1 MIFSFV
7 VLICA
12 LSISGTGAYFSI
24 LGLATMF
31 PGSAVSVITMGS
43 VLEVGKIIA
52 AVWLHLNWKRTNFL
66 MKSYLTTAVIVLMLI
81 TSMGIFGFLSKA
93 HIEHSYLT
101 DKEVVAAEQIDG
113 KIARERELI
122 ARQESYISQASR
134 NIESSSDTSKDDIA
148 LEEKRMDSI
157 NVRLK
162 EDISLEQKII
172 EGYNNRRKELDQ
184 AVAELESQQGGLF
197 SSKKTKLEQLKTD
210 QAAERTDLSNKIAGA
225 EKRIQD
231 HRDKADKD
239 IEKSLQKID
248 ELQKSRGSGKV
259 DVTQDIEKYNA
270 EINLSLERISALEAE
285 KAKFQAAAQE
295 LEAEVGPVK
304 YVAKLFEDFAAKQI
318 ELDSAVR
325 LIIIVLIFVF
335 DPLAVLLVLAAT
347 SGLQHHLEKIKNNK
361 SKVGNEKA
369 ILKLTQAQ
377 RKELDAIDAKLK
389 KLSNITDMAELPEDI
404 KQKIESLEASNQQLT
419 NRLDKMS
426 QSINPKWGA
435 NMQNILNDNQNLL
448 SEIKNLK
455 SALAQLNELVAEQ
468 ADHSGKSI
476 EKTEYEYDTK
486 IQILEEKFDTLSS
499 SVKELPKFQQA
510 VDKVLEKATEI
521 DKSFRLS
528 NRRNQHME
536 QQVKANTEALTKR
549 VSTAEENLQKQ
560 FKLSND
566 DFKFLINAC
575 SELIDKENTILAVQ
589 DEIVKGEL
597 SNGIDKIE
605 KKLVKDNR
613 DSASKAKQKER
624 LREIVGKLKSKIED
638 F

>member
-1 MIFSFV
+1 
-7 VLICA
+7 
-12 LSISGTGAYFSI
+12 
-24 LGLATMF
+24 
-31 PGSAVSVITMGS
+31 
-43 VLEVGKIIA
+43 
-52 AVWLHLNWKRTNFL
+52 
-66 MKSYLTTAVIVLMLI
+66 
-81 TSMGIFGFLSKA
+81 
-93 HIEHSYLT
+93 
-101 DKEVVAAEQIDG
+101 KEVVAAEQIDG

-325 LIIIVLIFVF
+325 LIII
-335 DPLAVLLVLAAT
+335 
-347 SGLQHHLEKIKNNK
+347 
-361 SKVGNEKA
+361 
-369 ILKLTQAQ
+369 
-377 RKELDAIDAKLK
+377 
-389 KLSNITDMAELPEDI
+389 
-404 KQKIESLEASNQQLT
+404 
-419 NRLDKMS
+419 
-426 QSINPKWGA
+426 
-435 NMQNILNDNQNLL
+435 
-448 SEIKNLK
+448 
-455 SALAQLNELVAEQ
+455 
-468 ADHSGKSI
+468 
-476 EKTEYEYDTK
+476 
-486 IQILEEKFDTLSS
+486 
-499 SVKELPKFQQA
+499 
-510 VDKVLEKATEI
+510 
-521 DKSFRLS
+521 
-528 NRRNQHME
+528 
-536 QQVKANTEALTKR
+536 
-549 VSTAEENLQKQ
+549 
-560 FKLSND
+560 
-566 DFKFLINAC
+566 
-575 SELIDKENTILAVQ
+575 
-589 DEIVKGEL
+589 
-597 SNGIDKIE
+597 
-605 KKLVKDNR
+605 
-613 DSASKAKQKER
+613 
-624 LREIVGKLKSKIED
+624 
-638 F
+638 